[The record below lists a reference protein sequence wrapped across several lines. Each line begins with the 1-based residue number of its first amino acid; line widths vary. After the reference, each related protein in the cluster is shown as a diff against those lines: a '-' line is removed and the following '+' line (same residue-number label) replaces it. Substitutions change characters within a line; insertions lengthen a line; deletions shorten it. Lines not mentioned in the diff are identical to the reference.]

1 MKRNLFRQMCNEWRE
16 NIWLIIGL
24 ALVTMAI
31 WLLSLSMG
39 STIASLLEPRGF
51 DPENVVIAQFAAVPD
66 QSPDYIDYGEKP
78 SELYLR
84 DRKAILAEIR
94 KSPYVES
101 VGIGK
106 NALPYFFNY
115 HGTALVRTDVKN
127 DSLTFPGNLR
137 VMSPDMAKVLRLQ
150 NLDGKS
156 PDQLSEILSR
166 GELLVSEG
174 TYTQGMLGIE
184 DIKGH
189 LLSVYSD
196 TINRYRLG
204 GAVNTVKRG
213 DFEPNFWGM
222 IIIPFDENSPVQVN
236 DIAIRV
242 KEGCMSG
249 FLEEMQDNKS
259 MRRYGNT
266 IVTKIQPLV
275 SAGKTVNKSEVLKIR
290 FTIIVMSVFLLII
303 FLGLLGTF
311 WFRVQQRVKEIA
323 IRKVCGATSGD
334 IMRRILGEGMIL
346 LLLATALG
354 AAIGWPLI
362 IEVLN
367 KDEIVN
373 KGSILIFETLTLAL
387 MSAGICLSIWLP
399 ARKAMAIEPA
409 IAIKEE

>member
-1 MKRNLFRQMCNEWRE
+1 MCNEWRE

-24 ALVTMAI
+24 AIVSIAI
-31 WLLSLSMG
+31 WLLGLSMD
-39 STIASLLEPRGF
+39 SAIVSLLEPRGF
-51 DPENVVIAQFAAVPD
+51 DPENVVIAQFAAVPH

-94 KSPYVES
+94 KSPYVEA
-101 VGIGK
+101 VGIGR
-106 NALPYFFNY
+106 NALPYFSNY
-115 HGTALVRTDVKN
+115 FGTGLVRTDVRN
-127 DSLTFPGNLR
+127 DSLTFQGNLR
-137 VMSPDMAKVLRLQ
+137 DMSPDMAKVLRLQ
-150 NLDGKS
+150 DIDGKS
-156 PDQLSEILSR
+156 PDQLSGILSR
-166 GELLVSEG
+166 GDLLVSEG
-174 TYTQGMLGIE
+174 TYTQGMLSIE

-189 LLSVYSD
+189 LLSVYGD
-196 TINRYRLG
+196 TINKYRLG
-204 GAVNTVKRG
+204 GTVNTVKRS
-213 DFEPNFWGM
+213 DFEQNLSGM

-236 DIAIRV
+236 NIAIRV

-266 IVTKIQPLV
+266 LVTKIQPLV
-275 SAGKTVNKSEVLKIR
+275 SAGKTVNKSEVLRIR

-346 LLLATALG
+346 LLLATALA

-367 KDEIVN
+367 KDEIVK
-373 KGSILIFETLTLAL
+373 KGSILIFETLTLAV